1 MPQVERRI
9 TPADILPLDRYQ
21 AERKAIRARIVAQK
35 QHRRVEVGPYATFY
49 FENWETMWA
58 QIQEMLYIEKGGDEQ
73 LADEMHAY
81 NPLIPQGAEL
91 IATVMF
97 EIDDPL
103 RRANVLSRLGGVE
116 ETMFIQVGD
125 EKIMADPEHD
135 VDRTT
140 PDGKT
145 SSVHFLHFR
154 FTPQQ
159 IARFR
164 DPAVQVLLGIG
175 HQNYAHLA
183 ILQPPV
189 RASLGADFAA

>member
-1 MPQVERRI
+1 
-9 TPADILPLDRYQ
+9 
-21 AERKAIRARIVAQK
+21 
-35 QHRRVEVGPYATFY
+35 
-49 FENWETMWA
+49 MWA

-73 LADEMHAY
+73 LVDEMRAY

-91 IATVMF
+91 IATLMF

-103 RRANVLSRLGGVE
+103 RRANVLARLGGVE
-116 ETMFIQVGD
+116 ETIFIQLGD
-125 EKIMADPEHD
+125 DKVMAEPEDD

-175 HQNYAHLA
+175 HQNDAHLA

-189 RASLGADFAA
+189 RASLGADFDA

>member
-1 MPQVERRI
+1 MPQAERRI

-21 AERKAIRARIVAQK
+21 AERKAIRARIVALK
-35 QHRRVEVGPYATFY
+35 QSRRVEVGPYATFY
-49 FENWETMWA
+49 FENWDTMWA
-58 QIQEMLYIEKGGDEQ
+58 QIQEMLHIEKGGDEQ
-73 LADEMHAY
+73 LADELSAY

-91 IATVMF
+91 IATLMF

-103 RRANVLSRLGGVE
+103 RRANVLARLGGVE
-116 ETMFIQVGD
+116 ETVFIQLGD
-125 EKIMADPEHD
+125 DKVMAEPEDD

-189 RASLGADFAA
+189 RASLGADFAG